1 MPAGTLRE
9 TQSASRVG
17 LESDVK
23 ALFVGG
29 LRGVGHSAGLG
40 RVADDNDLVK
50 RCGQLVLI
58 GLVRPVTERHDDNV
72 GIHADGLAAGELL
85 KRNGPLADAR
95 ERVLRSCSANCGCLT
110 VLTAMIGTL
119 TWLLMAL
126 TKPLLQP
133 SGL

>member
-40 RVADDNDLVK
+40 RVTDDNDLVK
-50 RCGQLVLI
+50 GRGQLVLI
-58 GLVRPVTERHDDNV
+58 GLVRPVAERHDDDV
-72 GIHADGLAAGELL
+72 GIDADGLAAGELL
-85 KRNGPLADAR
+85 KRNGPLADAG
-95 ERVLRSCSANCGCLT
+95 ERVLRQDLDAVFLQQRQELNICGSLF
-110 VLTAMIGTL
+110 L
-119 TWLLMAL
+119 
-126 TKPLLQP
+126 
-133 SGL
+133 

>member
-1 MPAGTLRE
+1 MPAGALRE

-29 LRGVGHSAGLG
+29 LRCVGHGAGLR

-58 GLVRPVTERHDDNV
+58 GLVRPVTERHDDDV
-72 GIHADGLAAGELL
+72 GIDADGLAAGELL
-85 KRNGPLADAR
+85 KRNGPLATPASACCVR
-95 ERVLRSCSANCGCLT
+95 ISTPFSCSSDKSLYFA
-110 VLTAMIGTL
+110 VR
-119 TWLLMAL
+119 
-126 TKPLLQP
+126 
-133 SGL
+133 

>member
-40 RVADDNDLVK
+40 RVTDDNDLVK
-50 RCGQLVLI
+50 GRGQLVLI
-58 GLVRPVTERHDDNV
+58 
-72 GIHADGLAAGELL
+72 
-85 KRNGPLADAR
+85 
-95 ERVLRSCSANCGCLT
+95 CGSLF
-110 VLTAMIGTL
+110 L
-119 TWLLMAL
+119 
-126 TKPLLQP
+126 
-133 SGL
+133 